1 MNEILTSF
9 WISFL
14 CAAVLAYP
22 TYRLLLMLKARQ
34 TISEFVPEHQQK
46 QGTPTMGGLI
56 VLPGVLLVLALIP
69 GGIPAAVLVAGFALI
84 GFLDDFVVP
93 RLMTGK
99 RGLGWKEKLVLEVL
113 IAGGVSYWLFAS
125 SGWLDVALAAFIIL
139 FCSNAYNFADGMD
152 GLAGGLLLCIA
163 PAIIAVVNV
172 VSSTPF
178 ATLGCA
184 ALMGGILPFLLLNGP
199 PAKVFMGDVGALPI
213 GALLGCAMTP
223 AFIGG
228 TSAIENHRNPIIAL
242 LFISL
247 ILIFELVPV
256 PLQIVSVKLRKKRLF
271 HRTPIHHSFQD
282 KGWPE
287 TRVVATFLIAQL
299 VFSVVGVSIAYG
311 TSLTLT
317 SGGTPQAEVAR

>member
-1 MNEILTSF
+1 
-9 WISFL
+9 
-14 CAAVLAYP
+14 
-22 TYRLLLMLKARQ
+22 
-34 TISEFVPEHQQK
+34 
-46 QGTPTMGGLI
+46 
-56 VLPGVLLVLALIP
+56 
-69 GGIPAAVLVAGFALI
+69 
-84 GFLDDFVVP
+84 
-93 RLMTGK
+93 
-99 RGLGWKEKLVLEVL
+99 
-113 IAGGVSYWLFAS
+113 
-125 SGWLDVALAAFIIL
+125 
-139 FCSNAYNFADGMD
+139 
-152 GLAGGLLLCIA
+152 
-163 PAIIAVVNV
+163 
-172 VSSTPF
+172 
-178 ATLGCA
+178 
-184 ALMGGILPFLLLNGP
+184 
-199 PAKVFMGDVGALPI
+199 
-213 GALLGCAMTP
+213 MTP